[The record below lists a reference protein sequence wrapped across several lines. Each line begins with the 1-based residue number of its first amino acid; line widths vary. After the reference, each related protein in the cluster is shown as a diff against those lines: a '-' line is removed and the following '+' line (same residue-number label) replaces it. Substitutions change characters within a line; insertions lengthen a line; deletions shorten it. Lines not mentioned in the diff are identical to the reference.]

1 MKWGQVR
8 EEHGGPDTWRPNISI
23 GRNWGSGKDF
33 VWRALEEKGQAD
45 TFEEAQETVD
55 RVVERH
61 YATAAARSQHDVSEL
76 KRRRLVS
83 AGEAYEE
90 ASRVVAAAE
99 NVKHESSSALG
110 QAGIAHRAAEK
121 EQARCLVLWEKE
133 KGAKAAF

>member
-1 MKWGQVR
+1 MKWGMVR

-23 GRNWGSGKDF
+23 ERNWGSGKEDF
-33 VWRALEEKGQAD
+33 AWSALEEKGKAD
-45 TFEEAQETVD
+45 TFEEAQETVG

-90 ASRVVAAAE
+90 ASHAVAEAE
-99 NVKHESSSALG
+99 NAELEASSALG
-110 QAGIAHRAAEK
+110 HAGIAHKAAK
-121 EQARCLVLWEKE
+121 KAQARCLALWEKE
-133 KGAKAAF
+133 KGNR